1 MIKNIL
7 KRMIALSL
15 AGCLVLT
22 GCNKQQTE
30 KTDTAEHTQEWKTA
44 ETTPF
49 GRYPEEVI
57 YTLGKMTGMNNSNL
71 PKGDTYEDNGYTRY
85 LKKQL
90 NIQNKDVFE
99 AGENDNYQETVS
111 MTIASR
117 ELPDVMVVNDMDMLQ
132 LLVDNDLI
140 EDLTQV
146 YEDCTSSRIKDI
158 YNSYGSEILDNV
170 TFDGKLMALP
180 ETNIDDGP
188 SLCWLRKDWMDKL
201 GLDAPET
208 VEDVENIVHE
218 FVQKDPGGNG
228 KGETVGLVCDD
239 ELTGG
244 CGYSY
249 EYQNDIIFAS
259 FGAFPKQ
266 WIYNKDGEVVY
277 GSVQNEAKAALGK
290 LRQMYQQ
297 GTLDNN
303 FLMRESSNI
312 IELIVSGKCGS
323 FFGPWWS
330 PNNPLMSAM
339 QKNPNAEWQP
349 YLIQTDKDGQ
359 TSFASQNPNDKYVV
373 VRKGYKHPEIVMKIV
388 SVLFDDLRY
397 DEEDV
402 REMERYYQDN
412 VDPTARPLA
421 INVDYKDALMRCYDS
436 LKDAIQGRKKLE
448 DLGLLEGA
456 YYISCSKYLDRK
468 KDTSAQRSWEDWAAY
483 ASRMTA
489 CSVLRKGQ
497 TRQVKSLFFGETKTM
512 KSNWWRLEELE
523 KKVYLEIVTGQKPL
537 SYFDEFV
544 KEWNRQGGE
553 KIRGEVAQELKGK

>member
-30 KTDTAEHTQEWKTA
+30 KKDTAEHTQEWKTA

-201 GLDAPET
+201 GLDAPKT

-468 KDTSAQRSWEDWAAY
+468 KDTSAQKSWEDWAAY

>member
-140 EDLTQV
+140 EYLTQV

-468 KDTSAQRSWEDWAAY
+468 KETSAQKSWEDWAAY

-523 KKVYLEIVTGQKPL
+523 KKAYLEIVTGQKPL

>member
-117 ELPDVMVVNDMDMLQ
+117 ELPDVMVVNDMEMLQ

-201 GLDAPET
+201 GLDAPKT

-468 KDTSAQRSWEDWAAY
+468 KETSAQKSCEDWAAY

-523 KKVYLEIVTGQKPL
+523 KKAYLEIVTGQKPL

>member
-7 KRMIALSL
+7 KRMISLSL

-468 KDTSAQRSWEDWAAY
+468 KDTSAQKSWEDWAAY

-489 CSVLRKGQ
+489 CSVLKKGQ

-523 KKVYLEIVTGQKPL
+523 KKAYLEIVTGQKPL

>member
-1 MIKNIL
+1 
-7 KRMIALSL
+7 MIALSL

-170 TFDGKLMALP
+170 TFNGKLMALP

-201 GLDAPET
+201 GLDAPKT

-249 EYQNDIIFAS
+249 EYQNDIIFVS

-468 KDTSAQRSWEDWAAY
+468 KDTSAQKSWEDWAAY

-523 KKVYLEIVTGQKPL
+523 KKAYLEIVTGQKPL

>member
-117 ELPDVMVVNDMDMLQ
+117 ELPDVMVVNDMEMLQ

-201 GLDAPET
+201 GLDAPKT

-448 DLGLLEGA
+448 DLELLEGA

-468 KDTSAQRSWEDWAAY
+468 KETSAQKSWEDWAAY

-523 KKVYLEIVTGQKPL
+523 KKAYLEIVTGQKPL

>member
-1 MIKNIL
+1 
-7 KRMIALSL
+7 MIALSL

-468 KDTSAQRSWEDWAAY
+468 KDTSAQKSWEDWAAY

-523 KKVYLEIVTGQKPL
+523 KKAYLEIVTGQKPL

-544 KEWNRQGGE
+544 REWNRQGGE

>member
-30 KTDTAEHTQEWKTA
+30 KKDTAEHTQEWKTA

-388 SVLFDDLRY
+388 SVLFNDLRY

-468 KDTSAQRSWEDWAAY
+468 KDTSAQKSWEDWAAY

>member
-201 GLDAPET
+201 GLDAPKT

-373 VRKGYKHPEIVMKIV
+373 IRKGYKHPEIVMKIV

-468 KDTSAQRSWEDWAAY
+468 KDTSAQKSWEDWAAY

-489 CSVLRKGQ
+489 CSVLKKGQ

-523 KKVYLEIVTGQKPL
+523 KKAYLEIVTGQKPL

>member
-117 ELPDVMVVNDMDMLQ
+117 ELPDVMVVNDMEMLQ

-201 GLDAPET
+201 GLDAPKT

-468 KDTSAQRSWEDWAAY
+468 KDTSAQKSWEDWAAY

-523 KKVYLEIVTGQKPL
+523 KKAYLEIVTGQKPL

>member
-1 MIKNIL
+1 
-7 KRMIALSL
+7 MIALSL

-170 TFDGKLMALP
+170 TFNGKLMALP

-468 KDTSAQRSWEDWAAY
+468 KDTSAQKSWEDWAAY

-523 KKVYLEIVTGQKPL
+523 KKAYLEIVTGQKPL

>member
-158 YNSYGSEILDNV
+158 YNSYGGEILDNV

-290 LRQMYQQ
+290 LRKMYQQ

-388 SVLFDDLRY
+388 SMLFDDLRY

-468 KDTSAQRSWEDWAAY
+468 KDTSAQKSWEDWAAY

>member
-1 MIKNIL
+1 M
-7 KRMIALSL
+7 MALSL

-30 KTDTAEHTQEWKTA
+30 KTDTADNIQEWKTA

-49 GRYPEEVI
+49 GRYPAEVV

-158 YNSYGSEILDNV
+158 YNSYGSEILNNV

-468 KDTSAQRSWEDWAAY
+468 KDTSAQKSWEDWAAY

-523 KKVYLEIVTGQKPL
+523 KKAYLEIVTGQKPL

>member
-1 MIKNIL
+1 
-7 KRMIALSL
+7 MIALSL

-117 ELPDVMVVNDMDMLQ
+117 ELPDVMVVNDMEMLQ

-201 GLDAPET
+201 GLDAPKT

-468 KDTSAQRSWEDWAAY
+468 KETSAQKSWEDWAAY

-497 TRQVKSLFFGETKTM
+497 IRQVKSLFFGETKTM

-523 KKVYLEIVTGQKPL
+523 KKAYLEIVTGQKPL

>member
-201 GLDAPET
+201 GLDAPKT

-259 FGAFPKQ
+259 FGSFPKQ

-373 VRKGYKHPEIVMKIV
+373 VRKGYKHPEIIMKIV

-468 KDTSAQRSWEDWAAY
+468 KDTSAQKSWEDWAAY

-523 KKVYLEIVTGQKPL
+523 KKAYLEIVTGQKPL

>member
-7 KRMIALSL
+7 KRMISLSL

-170 TFDGKLMALP
+170 TFNGKLMALP

-201 GLDAPET
+201 GLDAPKT

-456 YYISCSKYLDRK
+456 YYISCSTYLDRK
-468 KDTSAQRSWEDWAAY
+468 KDTSAQKSWEDWAAY

-489 CSVLRKGQ
+489 CSVLKKGQ

-523 KKVYLEIVTGQKPL
+523 KKAYLEIVTGQKPL

>member
-1 MIKNIL
+1 
-7 KRMIALSL
+7 MIALSL

-397 DEEDV
+397 DEDDV

-468 KDTSAQRSWEDWAAY
+468 KDTSAQKSWEDWAAY

-523 KKVYLEIVTGQKPL
+523 KKAYLEIVNGQKPL

>member
-1 MIKNIL
+1 
-7 KRMIALSL
+7 MIALSL

-22 GCNKQQTE
+22 GCSKQQTE

-158 YNSYGSEILDNV
+158 YNSYGGEILDNV

-201 GLDAPET
+201 GLDAPKT

-468 KDTSAQRSWEDWAAY
+468 KDTSAQKSWEDWAAY

>member
-1 MIKNIL
+1 
-7 KRMIALSL
+7 MIALSL

-170 TFDGKLMALP
+170 TFNGKLMALP

-201 GLDAPET
+201 GLDAPKT

-468 KDTSAQRSWEDWAAY
+468 KETSAQKSWEDWAAY

-523 KKVYLEIVTGQKPL
+523 KKAYLEIVTGQKPL

>member
-7 KRMIALSL
+7 KRIMALSL

-49 GRYPEEVI
+49 GRYPEKVI

-170 TFDGKLMALP
+170 TFNGKLMALP

-201 GLDAPET
+201 DLDAPET

-290 LRQMYQQ
+290 LRRMYQQ
-297 GTLDNN
+297 GILDNN
-303 FLMRESSNI
+303 FLMRESNNI

-468 KDTSAQRSWEDWAAY
+468 KDTSAQKSWEDWAAY

-523 KKVYLEIVTGQKPL
+523 KKAYLEIVTGQKPL

-544 KEWNRQGGE
+544 KEWNRQGGG

>member
-1 MIKNIL
+1 
-7 KRMIALSL
+7 MIALSL
-15 AGCLVLT
+15 AGCLVLN
-22 GCNKQQTE
+22 GCSKQQTE
-30 KTDTAEHTQEWKTA
+30 KTDTADHTQDWKTA
-44 ETTPF
+44 QTTPF
-49 GRYPEEVI
+49 GRYPEEVT

-71 PKGDTYEDNGYTRY
+71 PKGDTYENNGYTRY

-99 AGENDNYQETVS
+99 AGENDHYQETVS

-117 ELPDVMVVNDMDMLQ
+117 ELPDVMVINDMDMLQ
-132 LLVDNDLI
+132 LLVDNDMI

-201 GLDAPET
+201 GLDAPKT
-208 VEDVENIVHE
+208 VEDVENIVRE
-218 FVQKDPGGNG
+218 FVQKDPGNNG
-228 KGETVGLVCDD
+228 KGKTVGLVCDD

-266 WIYNKDGEVVY
+266 WIYNEDGEVVY
-277 GSVQNEAKAALGK
+277 GSVQSEAKAALGK

-297 GTLDNN
+297 RTLDNN
-303 FLMRESSNI
+303 FLMRESNNI

-339 QKNPNAEWQP
+339 QKNPDAEWQP

-359 TSFASQNPNDKYVV
+359 TSFASQNPSDKCVV

-397 DEEDV
+397 GEEGV

-456 YYISCSKYLDRK
+456 YYISCSQYLDQK
-468 KDTSAQRSWEDWAAY
+468 KDTSAQKSWEDWAAY
-483 ASRMTA
+483 ASRMAA

-497 TRQVKSLFFGETKTM
+497 TRQVKSLFFGETKSM

-523 KKVYLEIVTGQKPL
+523 KKAYLEIVTGQKPL

>member
-1 MIKNIL
+1 
-7 KRMIALSL
+7 MIALSL

-170 TFDGKLMALP
+170 TFNGKLMALP

-201 GLDAPET
+201 GLDAPKT

-468 KDTSAQRSWEDWAAY
+468 KDTSAQKSWEDWAAY

-553 KIRGEVAQELKGK
+553 KIRGEVAQELKGR

>member
-1 MIKNIL
+1 
-7 KRMIALSL
+7 MIALSL

-146 YEDCTSSRIKDI
+146 YEDCTSNRIKDI

-201 GLDAPET
+201 GLDAPKT

-290 LRQMYQQ
+290 LRKMYQQ

-468 KDTSAQRSWEDWAAY
+468 KDTSAQKSWEDWAAY

>member
-30 KTDTAEHTQEWKTA
+30 KKDTAEHTQEWKTA

-170 TFDGKLMALP
+170 MFDGKLMALP

-468 KDTSAQRSWEDWAAY
+468 KDTSAQKSWEDWAAY

>member
-201 GLDAPET
+201 GLDAPKT

-339 QKNPNAEWQP
+339 QKNPNAEWQA

-468 KDTSAQRSWEDWAAY
+468 KDTSAQKSWEDWAAY

-523 KKVYLEIVTGQKPL
+523 KKAYLEIVTGQKPL

>member
-1 MIKNIL
+1 
-7 KRMIALSL
+7 MIALSL

-71 PKGDTYEDNGYTRY
+71 PKGDTYEDNGYTGY

-117 ELPDVMVVNDMDMLQ
+117 ELPDVMVVNDMEMLQ

-201 GLDAPET
+201 GLDAPKT

-468 KDTSAQRSWEDWAAY
+468 KETSAQKSWEDWAAY

-523 KKVYLEIVTGQKPL
+523 KKAYLEIVTGQKPL

>member
-7 KRMIALSL
+7 KRMMALSL

-30 KTDTAEHTQEWKTA
+30 KTDTADNIQEWKTA

-158 YNSYGSEILDNV
+158 YNSYGSEILNNV

-468 KDTSAQRSWEDWAAY
+468 KDTSAQKSWEDWAAY

-489 CSVLRKGQ
+489 CSVLKKGQ

-553 KIRGEVAQELKGK
+553 KIRGEVAQELKGR

>member
-170 TFDGKLMALP
+170 TFNGKLMALP

-201 GLDAPET
+201 GLDAPKT

-468 KDTSAQRSWEDWAAY
+468 KDTSAQKSWEDWAAY

>member
-1 MIKNIL
+1 VIKNIL
-7 KRMIALSL
+7 KRMMALSL

-30 KTDTAEHTQEWKTA
+30 KTDTADNIQEWKTA

-49 GRYPEEVI
+49 GRYPEEVV

-132 LLVDNDLI
+132 LLVDNDLV

-170 TFDGKLMALP
+170 TFDGKLVALP

-277 GSVQNEAKAALGK
+277 GSVQDEAKAALGK

-373 VRKGYKHPEIVMKIV
+373 VRKGYKHPEIIMKIV

-468 KDTSAQRSWEDWAAY
+468 KDTSAQKSWEDWAAY

-523 KKVYLEIVTGQKPL
+523 KKAYLEIVTGQKPL

>member
-30 KTDTAEHTQEWKTA
+30 KKDTAEHTQEWKTA

-201 GLDAPET
+201 GLDAPKT

-303 FLMRESSNI
+303 FLMRESSNN

-468 KDTSAQRSWEDWAAY
+468 KDTSAQKSWEDWAAY

-523 KKVYLEIVTGQKPL
+523 KKAYLEIVTGQKPL

>member
-30 KTDTAEHTQEWKTA
+30 KKDTAEHTQEWKTA

-468 KDTSAQRSWEDWAAY
+468 KDTSAQKSWEDWAAY

>member
-1 MIKNIL
+1 
-7 KRMIALSL
+7 MIALSL

-170 TFDGKLMALP
+170 TFNGKLMALP

-201 GLDAPET
+201 GLDAPKT

-468 KDTSAQRSWEDWAAY
+468 KDTSAQKSWEDWAAY

>member
-1 MIKNIL
+1 
-7 KRMIALSL
+7 MIALSQ

-117 ELPDVMVVNDMDMLQ
+117 ELPDVMVVNDMEMLQ

-201 GLDAPET
+201 GLDAPKT

-468 KDTSAQRSWEDWAAY
+468 KETSAQKSWEDWAAY

-523 KKVYLEIVTGQKPL
+523 KKAYLEIVTGQKPL

>member
-1 MIKNIL
+1 
-7 KRMIALSL
+7 MIALSL

-201 GLDAPET
+201 GLDAPKT

-468 KDTSAQRSWEDWAAY
+468 KDTSAQKSWEDWAAY

>member
-30 KTDTAEHTQEWKTA
+30 KKDTAEHTQEWKTA

-132 LLVDNDLI
+132 LLVDNGLI

-170 TFDGKLMALP
+170 TFNGKLMALP

-201 GLDAPET
+201 DLDAPET

-349 YLIQTDKDGQ
+349 YLIQTDKDGR

-456 YYISCSKYLDRK
+456 YYISCSKYIDRK
-468 KDTSAQRSWEDWAAY
+468 KDTSAQKSWEDWAAY
-483 ASRMTA
+483 ASRITA

-523 KKVYLEIVTGQKPL
+523 KKAYLEIVTGQKPL

>member
-201 GLDAPET
+201 GLAAPET

-468 KDTSAQRSWEDWAAY
+468 KDTSAQKSWEDWAAY

>member
-7 KRMIALSL
+7 KRMISLSL

-170 TFDGKLMALP
+170 TFNGKLMALP

-201 GLDAPET
+201 GLDAPKT

-436 LKDAIQGRKKLE
+436 LKYAIQGRKKLE

-468 KDTSAQRSWEDWAAY
+468 KDTSAQKSWEDWAAY

-489 CSVLRKGQ
+489 CSVLKKGQ

-523 KKVYLEIVTGQKPL
+523 KKAYLEIVTGQKPL

>member
-7 KRMIALSL
+7 KRMMALSL

-30 KTDTAEHTQEWKTA
+30 KTDTADNIQEWKTA

-49 GRYPEEVI
+49 GRYPEEVV

-132 LLVDNDLI
+132 LLVDNDLV

-170 TFDGKLMALP
+170 TFDGKLVALP

-468 KDTSAQRSWEDWAAY
+468 KDTSAQKSWEDWAAY

-523 KKVYLEIVTGQKPL
+523 KKAYLEIVTRQKPL

>member
-1 MIKNIL
+1 
-7 KRMIALSL
+7 MIALSL

-158 YNSYGSEILDNV
+158 YNSYGGEILDNV

-201 GLDAPET
+201 GLDAPKT

-468 KDTSAQRSWEDWAAY
+468 KDTSAQKSWEDWAAY

>member
-1 MIKNIL
+1 
-7 KRMIALSL
+7 MIALSL

-117 ELPDVMVVNDMDMLQ
+117 ELPDVMVVNDMEMLQ

-180 ETNIDDGP
+180 QTNIDDGP

-201 GLDAPET
+201 GLDAPKT

-468 KDTSAQRSWEDWAAY
+468 KETSAQKSWEDWAAY

-523 KKVYLEIVTGQKPL
+523 KKAYLEIVTGQKPL